1 MLSLSAFENA
11 KMQDDPYRWGTVA
24 ESFDAPETALAVA
37 REFPL
42 AHLRLRTARAGA
54 GAEKDYRM
62 LSAPLVDQGRV
73 LPLTRRLTPAWRG
86 LVDELRTPGFTS
98 AVSRAAGVELA
109 GATLEIRASCYT
121 EGCFLGPHTDRSDKL
136 VSLILYLS
144 PHWSAADGGE
154 LSILCSSD
162 PDDENARVEPRLG
175 TAAVLVRS
183 DRSWH
188 QVLPVRRPVRRCS
201 LLVHYWA

>member
-11 KMQDDPYRWGTVA
+11 KMQDDPYRWGTVT
-24 ESFDAPETALAVA
+24 ESFDSPRTALAVA

-54 GAEKDYRM
+54 EKEYRM
-62 LSAPLVDQGRV
+62 LSAPLVDQGRE
-73 LPLTRRLTPAWRG
+73 LPLTRRLTPIWRG
-86 LVDELRTPGFTS
+86 LVDELRTPAFTT

-109 GATLEIRASCYT
+109 DATLEIRASCYT

-144 PHWSAADGGE
+144 THWSAADGGE

-162 PDDENARVEPRLG
+162 PDDEDARVEPRLG

-188 QVLPVRRPVRRCS
+188 QVLPVRRPVQRRS